1 MKTFKEYLTES
12 EKTYKFIIPLQEN
25 FLKIVKIKWN
35 LHLTNTK

>member
-25 FLKIVKIKWN
+25 LKIVKIKWN